1 MLRSMGSHV
10 TIEQLAGPAL
20 RLIPHQ
26 VGHTPQLVQPLPGLR
41 LLRHPR
47 VTSFEASVYEPVVC
61 LIVQG
66 RKQTTFGDRTL
77 DARRGQCLLVS
88 HDLPVVSRVLEA
100 PYLSLLLDV
109 ELGLLRSLYDEVAD
123 ATLDAEDASA
133 LEVHEADD
141 ALLDA
146 LRRYLALAESPTD
159 AKVLGPLIR
168 REIHYRLLMAP
179 FGGML
184 RHLVRHDSHASAIT
198 RAIAQ
203 IRRDYRSSIAIPEL
217 ARSVGMSTS
226 SFHKHFKSVTSSSPL
241 QYQKELRLL
250 AARRLLVAG
259 EASVSDAAF
268 EVGYE
273 SASQFSREYA
283 RKFGVQPSRDAVAR
297 G

>member
-1 MLRSMGSHV
+1 MVR
-10 TIEQLAGPAL
+10 
-20 RLIPHQ
+20 
-26 VGHTPQLVQPLPGLR
+26 PLPELR
-41 LLRHPR
+41 LLYHPR
-47 VTSFEASVYEPVVC
+47 VTSFEAAIYEPVVC

-66 RKQTTFGDRTL
+66 RKRTTFGERTL

-100 PYLSLLLDV
+100 PYVSLLLDV
-109 ELGLLRSLYDEVAD
+109 ELALLRSLYDEVAD
-123 ATLDAEDASA
+123 ANLDTADARA

-146 LRRYLALAESPTD
+146 LRRYLALAEAPMD
-159 AKVLGPLIR
+159 AKVLGPQIR
-168 REIHYRLLMAP
+168 REIHYRLLMAT

-184 RHLVRHDSHASAIT
+184 RSLVRHDSHASAIS
-198 RAIAQ
+198 RAIAH

-217 ARSVGMSTS
+217 ARSVGMSAS

-259 EASVSDAAF
+259 EASVSSVAF

-273 SASQFSREYA
+273 SPSQFSREYA
-283 RKFGVQPSRDAVAR
+283 RKFGVQPSRDATAR

>member
-1 MLRSMGSHV
+1 MLGSMGGPT
-10 TIEQLAGPAL
+10 TIDQLAWTAL
-20 RLIPHQ
+20 RLIPRQ
-26 VGHTPQLVQPLPGLR
+26 IGLAPQLVQLLPGLR

-61 LIVQG
+61 LIMQG
-66 RKQTTFGDRTL
+66 RKQTTFGERTH
-77 DARRGQCLLVS
+77 DARKGQCLLVS
-88 HDLPVVSRVLEA
+88 HDLPVASRVLEA
-100 PYLSLLLDV
+100 PYVSLLLDV

-123 ATLDAEDASA
+123 ATLDSVDACA
-133 LEVHEADD
+133 LEVHEADA

-146 LRRYLALAESPTD
+146 LRRYLALAESTTD

-184 RHLVRHDSHASAIT
+184 RSLVRHDSHASAIA

-203 IRRDYRSSIAIPEL
+203 IRRDYRASLVIPEL

-241 QYQKELRLL
+241 QYQKDLRLL

-259 EASVSDAAF
+259 EASVSAAAF

-273 SASQFSREYA
+273 SPSQFSREYA
-283 RKFGVQPSRDAVAR
+283 RKFGVQPSRDAAAR